1 LATQITLDLGKCEG
15 FASCVISAPELFDLD
30 DERNVAVLLDPSPGG
45 ESLAAAQEAA
55 ASCPMRAITIT
66 SPS

>member
-1 LATQITLDLGKCEG
+1 MRITLDVDRCEG

-30 DERNVAVLLDPSPGG
+30 DERNVAVLLDPSPSG
-45 ESLAAAQEAA
+45 ESVAAAGEAA

-66 SPS
+66 